1 MLRPFDDFVACRR
14 RVLRLD
20 TGFGRAQRDIERQNA
35 GVLGVIGCAKLAVLR
50 RAGERQHGFGGV
62 PAIGAAF
69 ERARERAVRR
79 VQRIAAGHG
88 LPVVVILLVEL
99 CRVAR
104 AACGELFIAQQVVR
118 AVYVILYVAIKIRPA
133 KLICGHVGFVRG
145 NDAFAHRGKGIV
157 LQNLQ
162 IFAEQSA
169 ECAVRPVDVQ
179 PRAVRQRL
187 EIGVVR
193 FVHRQNLRHG
203 RALQIQVAAVRAA

>member
-1 MLRPFDDFVACRR
+1 MV
-14 RVLRLD
+14 
-20 TGFGRAQRDIERQNA
+20 GHAQF
-35 GVLGVIGCAKLAVLR
+35 AVLHT
-50 RAGERQHGFGGV
+50 AGERQHGFGGV

-69 ERARERAVRR
+69 ECARERAVRR
-79 VQRIAAGHG
+79 VQRVAAGQVVIRIAAQTVDFCG
-88 LPVVVILLVEL
+88 
-99 CRVAR
+99 VAR
-104 AACGELFIAQQVVR
+104 AACGELFIAQQVVQ
-118 AVYVILYVAIKIRPA
+118 AVYVILYVEIKILPA

-145 NDAFAHRGKGIV
+145 NDAFAHRDKGIV

-193 FVHRQNLRHG
+193 FVHRQNLCHG